1 MVFITSVLCR
11 CLVPMREIARTDV
24 TDGVSWYCPH
34 CKSRKSIRDGIFFF
48 KEPHH
53 LAEVDDTDT
62 LLDCSRECHF
72 SSKKFRDQ
80 YGYSY
85 KCLPV
90 VAGSLFTKAYP

>member
-1 MVFITSVLCR
+1 MLRSYERDCYDR
-11 CLVPMREIARTDV
+11 CHSWSELAANLESPSEILV
-24 TDGVSWYCPH
+24 Y
-34 CKSRKSIRDGIFFF
+34 F

-85 KCLPV
+85 QCLPV

>member
-1 MVFITSVLCR
+1 M
-11 CLVPMREIARTDV
+11 
-24 TDGVSWYCPH
+24 Y
-34 CKSRKSIRDGIFFF
+34 F

-62 LLDCSRECHF
+62 LLDCSIDCHC

-85 KCLPV
+85 QCLPV
-90 VAGSLFTKAYP
+90 VVGSLFTKAYP